1 MKILVKSFRL
11 VIFDALLAVV
21 GIFVALFVRM
31 DGDMYSPYF
40 SYLTQHILE
49 ILVIQVLVFWLFGL
63 YHISWRHASIIDG
76 VRIYFAVSVVC
87 AVSFVLFILV
97 QHQLPMSVFFLF
109 GLFDLVTVAG
119 LRYYNRLAKSFGY
132 RLKQRVNQSTKRIL
146 IVGAGE
152 AGAML
157 AREIQN
163 QHNSDTHIVGFID
176 DDENKK
182 DKLILGIRV
191 LGNRESISLEID
203 KNLVTDIY
211 IAMPSIS
218 GKITRDLAEI
228 CRATGALVKI
238 LPSLFDVAGGKV
250 TVSSLRNIAIE
261 DLLQRAPLN
270 ITSAGAMNYYAG
282 KRILITGAGG
292 SIGSEISRQL
302 AREGP
307 ERLILLGRGE
317 NSIYGIEQELQ
328 KKYQSLNF
336 RTVIADVRDE
346 QALEA
351 VFARYRPNIVFHAA
365 AHKHVPLM
373 EHQPA
378 EAYNNNVVG
387 TYTVGRLAAK
397 YNVERFVLVSTD
409 KAVNPTNIMGASKR
423 MAELTVKAL
432 NISFPATKFCAVRF
446 GNVLGSRGSVVPLF
460 RQQIADGGP
469 VNVTHPDIRRY
480 FMTIPEACQLVIR
493 AGTLTAGGETF
504 LLNMGE
510 PIKISDLALEMIR
523 LSGLEPHVDIEIK
536 YTGLRPGEKLFEEL
550 WKDTDS
556 NVKIVDDSLYIL
568 KEEFC
573 ENCLE
578 LLGEATFV
586 YDREQAITRIKKWVP
601 EYQKGG

>member
-11 VIFDALLAVV
+11 VAFDALLAVV
-21 GIFVALFVRM
+21 GIFVALFVRL
-31 DGDMYSPYF
+31 DGDMSSPFF
-40 SYLTQHILE
+40 SYLTQHVLE

-87 AVSFVLFILV
+87 AVTFVLFILV

-109 GLFDLVTVAG
+109 GLFDLVTVG
-119 LRYYNRLAKSFGY
+119 GVRYYRRLAKSFGY
-132 RLKQRVNQSTKRIL
+132 RLKQRVNQSTKRIV

-163 QHNSDTHIVGFID
+163 QHNADIHIIGFID

-182 DKLILGIRV
+182 GKLILGIRV
-191 LGNRESISLEID
+191 LGNRESLSDEID
-203 KNLVTDIY
+203 KNRVTDIY

-238 LPSLFDVAGGKV
+238 LPSLFDVAGGRV

-270 ITSAGAMNYYAG
+270 IAGAGAMSFYAG

-307 ERLILLGRGE
+307 ERLVLLGRGE

-328 KKYQSLNF
+328 KKYPSLNF

-351 VFARYRPNIVFHAA
+351 IFARYRPNIVFHAA

-387 TYTVGRLAAK
+387 TYTMGRLAAK

-432 NISFPATKFCAVRF
+432 NISCPATRFCAVRF

-460 RQQIADGGP
+460 RQQIAEGGP
-469 VNVTHPDIRRY
+469 VNVTHPEMRRY

-510 PIKISDLALEMIR
+510 PIKIADLALEMIR

-556 NVKIVDDSLYIL
+556 NVEIVDDSLYIL
-568 KEEFC
+568 KEEYC
-573 ENCLE
+573 ENCLD
-578 LLGEATFV
+578 LLGETAFV
-586 YDREQAITRIKKWVP
+586 YDREQAVAIIKKWVP
-601 EYQKGG
+601 EYQK